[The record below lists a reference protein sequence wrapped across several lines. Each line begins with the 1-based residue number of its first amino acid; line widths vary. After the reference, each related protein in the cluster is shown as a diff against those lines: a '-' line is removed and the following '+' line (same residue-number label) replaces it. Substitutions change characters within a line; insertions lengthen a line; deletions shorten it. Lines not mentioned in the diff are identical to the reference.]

1 MSFPKSAFV
10 EINEGP
16 LGSASAMV
24 DTPWGR
30 SETLRERRLRPGPG
44 TPPEDVARN
53 QRGRLFGAMVASVAE
68 RGYAATRLSDLAEL
82 SGVAR
87 KSFYA
92 LFADKQ
98 ECFVAAM
105 ETMVDAVIRN
115 ATRPSGSWEE
125 QVRGSASVF
134 AELIVAQPAAARMCL
149 IEAYV
154 VGPAGVRPV
163 EEAAARFEAHAL
175 AAALESG
182 MEAEALP
189 GLISA
194 HVGGL
199 LEIAQNRL
207 RRDREAELPG
217 LMNDFADLAL
227 SYQPPPEPLR
237 LTTRRPSTPPAV
249 EAIDAYGH
257 MERVLQAFA
266 AVAAERGYANT
277 TIELVLKRAS
287 MSPTT
292 FYANF
297 ASKEDILMAAIDG
310 AGARLMAA
318 ILPAF
323 RRHRHWAHG
332 VRAAFGAFFNFL
344 ASHPALARLVMFEVY
359 AAGPAA
365 LERREEA
372 LRPLEALLAEGR
384 TYAPEVPR
392 IATETL
398 GGGTYALTYRQ
409 IRDSGPESLPGLAPI
424 CTYLTLAPFIG
435 AEEACAAANGDGR
448 SRGSDADRDSRL
460 LLSRVG
466 LVLNQREASA
476 EMISREIGVP
486 VEQVREQIGNLEQA
500 GLILA
505 FEKEADGD
513 DDSTEIFYRSNT
525 DYVDEGRWALMSL
538 AERQAASEQIA
549 NLVAAE
555 IDQAIE
561 LGTFD
566 ARPDRHLSRMP
577 FLLDERGW
585 DDLMAIHNRAFHAS
599 IQVQA
604 ESAERLRGSGKRGIP
619 GSSMQAMFEVPKP

>member
-1 MSFPKSAFV
+1 MSFPKSALMG
-10 EINEGP
+10 IDEGP

-53 QRGRLFGAMVASVAE
+53 QRRRLFGAMVASVAE

-92 LFADKQ
+92 LFADKE

-105 ETMVDAVIRN
+105 ETMVDAVIRT
-115 ATRPSGSWEE
+115 ATRPTGSWEE

-149 IEAYV
+149 IDAYV
-154 VGPAGVRPV
+154 VGPAGVKPV

-189 GLISA
+189 ALISA

-207 RRDREAELPG
+207 RRGKEAELPE

-227 SYQPPPEPLR
+227 SYQSSPEPLR

-257 MERVLQAFA
+257 VERVLQAFA

-310 AGARLMAA
+310 AGAQLTAA
-318 ILPAF
+318 TLPAF

-344 ASHPALARLVMFEVY
+344 ASRPALARLVMVEVY

-372 LRPLEALLAEGR
+372 LRPLEVLLAEGR
-384 TYAPEVPR
+384 VHAPEVPR
-392 IATETL
+392 IATETIT
-398 GGGTYALTYRQ
+398 GGTYALAYRQ
-409 IRDSGPESLPGLAPI
+409 IRDSGPESLSGLAPI
-424 CTYLTLAPFIG
+424 CTYLMLSPFIG
-435 AEEACAAANGDGR
+435 AEEACSAANGDGR
-448 SRGSDADRDSRL
+448 TRGLDADRDRRRL
-460 LLSRVG
+460 LARVG
-466 LVLNQREASA
+466 LVLNQRKASA

-486 VEQVREQIGNLEQA
+486 VDQVREQIGNLEQA
-500 GLILA
+500 GLVVAL
-505 FEKEADGD
+505 EEEANGD
-513 DDSTEIFYRSNT
+513 DDSTELFYHSNT
-525 DYVDEGRWALMSL
+525 DYLDDHHWALMSF

-549 NLVAAE
+549 NLVVAE

-566 ARPDRHLSRMP
+566 ARLDRHLSRMP
-577 FLLDERGW
+577 LLLDELGW
-585 DDLMAIHNRAFHAS
+585 SDLMAIHDQAFHAS
-599 IQVQA
+599 IRVQA
-604 ESAERLRGSGKRGIP
+604 ESAKRLQRSGKQGIP
-619 GSSMQAMFEVPKP
+619 GSSVQAMFEVPKP